1 LFGTYLALLPGRALA
16 FVEEDIRRIDMRYG
30 KWLGAIVFLAAVL
43 AAQTST
49 GILRGVLTD
58 SSGAVVPAAAVTL
71 TGPTGVKG
79 SATTQ
84 ADGSYSFASLA
95 PGEYA
100 VRVELPGFTA
110 FQRSVTIAE
119 GRTVQLPIR
128 LTLEEAKQE
137 ITVAGDAAP
146 QVNLDPNSSATGRVV
161 AGADLDSLPDDP
173 DDLASML
180 TALAGPS
187 AGPSAGGT
195 GTILLDGFSGAQ
207 LPPKESIKEVRIDQN
222 PFSAQYDN
230 LGFGRIEIITKP
242 GADKLRGSIQLL
254 DSDAFFNSRNPYA
267 ANKAD
272 YVNRIW
278 TATLSG
284 PIGKRISYSLNFFPS
299 TINNTALID
308 AVSLNTSTLTP
319 VAVQSTVVTPANNL
333 NGSGKIDSQL
343 STNNTL
349 TARYQRS
356 FNTKDN
362 NGVGQ
367 YSLVSRAYGSEFAR
381 DDVQLTETY
390 VLNPTTAT
398 ETRLAFSRNASYQ
411 YGNVTDPSIVVSGSF
426 SGGGA
431 QVGNAYNLSRQFEFQ
446 NNTSKL
452 KGAHTIKFGIR
463 ARYYSVDDNSP
474 NNFGGTFS
482 FFGVSNA
489 PVLDAN
495 NQVVPGQT
503 APINSLE
510 QYRRTLLFTG
520 LGYSGAQIQAL
531 GGGASQF
538 SISGGKP
545 LASISQA
552 DVEPYFLD
560 DWRVRPNITLSM
572 GLRFE
577 TQTNISRSRDF
588 GPRLAV
594 AWSPHAK
601 AGTQPKTVLRAG
613 AGRFFNRV
621 PPFFTQ
627 NAAHFN
633 GVNQQQYVVM
643 NPDFYLQSIPTLD
656 TLQAQKQPLTT
667 WRLDSH
673 ERSMDLSV
681 LALTVERQLGKTTT
695 ISGNYLHVIFHHT
708 SMNINL
714 NTPLPGTFI
723 PGQPDSG
730 VRPYGNDAGNLFAYE
745 PEGDFIENV
754 AWVTVNQKVG
764 KGVSLGVN
772 YQYLNVRGDTSDT
785 PWPSNPYNLRQDY
798 GRISWARPQNF
809 NLYGTLMA
817 PLKIQF
823 NPNVVIA
830 SGAPYDLTTGT
841 DFYGTTIANARPA
854 FATDLSRPSVVF
866 TRFGAFDTNPMPGQT
881 IVPRNYLTATGM
893 WNINM
898 RVGRTFQLGKLKPV
912 PNGAKSNGDRR
923 YNINFNVEVNNI
935 FNHLNQGGWVGN
947 LASPLFGQSTSIY
960 LFRDTSNNRRVQFGT
975 QFNF

>member
-1 LFGTYLALLPGRALA
+1 
-16 FVEEDIRRIDMRYG
+16 MRYG
-30 KWLGAIVFLAAVL
+30 KTLGAIVFFAAVL
-43 AAQTST
+43 AAQSST
-49 GILRGVLTD
+49 GTLRGVLSD

-84 ADGSYSFASLA
+84 ADGSYGFASLA

-110 FQRSVTIAE
+110 FQRSVTIAG

-137 ITVAGDAAP
+137 ITVAGDAGGP

-161 AGADLDSLPDDP
+161 TGADLDALPDDP

-187 AGPSAGGT
+187 AGPSAGGSAS
-195 GTILLDGFSGAQ
+195 ILLDGFSGAQ
-207 LPPKESIKEVRIDQN
+207 LPPKESIKEIRIDQN

-254 DSDAFFNSRNPYA
+254 DSDAYFNSRNPYA
-267 ANKAD
+267 QNKAD
-272 YVNRIW
+272 YVNRMW
-278 TATLSG
+278 TATVSG
-284 PIGKRISYSLNFFPS
+284 PIGKRVSYSLNFFPS
-299 TINNTALID
+299 TINNSALID
-308 AVSLNTSTLTP
+308 AVTLNPSTLTP
-319 VAVQSTVVTPANNL
+319 VTVQSTVTTPQNNL
-333 NGSGKIDSQL
+333 NGSGKVDMQL

-349 TARYQRS
+349 TARYQRN
-356 FNTKDN
+356 FNTSDN
-362 NGVGQ
+362 NGIGQ
-367 YSLVSRAYGSEFAR
+367 YSLASRAYSSEFAR
-381 DDVQLTETY
+381 DDLQFTETY
-390 VLNPTTAT
+390 VMNPTTAT
-398 ETRLAFSRNASYQ
+398 ETRFAFSRNANYR
-411 YGNVTDPSIVVSGSF
+411 YGNTTDPSIQVSGSF
-426 SGGGA
+426 NGGGA
-431 QVGNAYNLSRQFEFQ
+431 QVGDAYNLNRQFEFQ
-446 NNTSKL
+446 SNTSKL
-452 KGAHTIKFGIR
+452 KGPHTIKFGIR
-463 ARYYSVDDNSP
+463 VRHVGIDDNSP
-474 NNFGGTFS
+474 ANFGGTFS

-495 NQVVPGQT
+495 NQPVPGQT
-503 APINSLE
+503 AQINSLE
-510 QYRRTLLFTG
+510 QYRRTLYFTG

-545 LASISQA
+545 FAGVGQA
-552 DVEPYFLD
+552 DFEPYVLD
-560 DWRVRPNITLSM
+560 DWRLRPNFTLSL
-572 GLRFE
+572 GLRYE
-577 TQTNISRSRDF
+577 AQTNIAHFNDF
-588 GPRLAV
+588 GPRIAI

-601 AGTQPKTVLRAG
+601 TGSQPKTVFRAG
-613 AGRFFNRV
+613 VGRFFNRV
-621 PPFFTQ
+621 PPFFSL
-627 NAAHFN
+627 NAEHFN

-643 NPDFYLQSIPTLD
+643 NPTFFPNIPSLGS
-656 TLQAQKQPLTT
+656 LQAQRQPLTT
-667 WRLDSH
+667 WRLDAS

-681 LALTVERQLGKTTT
+681 FAATIERQLAKGTT
-695 ISGNYLHVIFHHT
+695 ISGNYLHILFHHT
-708 SMNINL
+708 SMNLNL

-723 PGQPDSG
+723 PGQPFSG
-730 VRPYGNDAGNLFAYE
+730 VRPYGDAAGNLFTYE
-745 PEGDFIENV
+745 PEGDFVENV
-754 AWVTVNQKVG
+754 AWITVNTKLSQK
-764 KGVSLGVN
+764 VSLGIN
-772 YQYLNVRGDTSDT
+772 YQYLSARGNTSDT
-785 PWPSNPYNLRQDY
+785 PWPTDPYNLKQDY

-809 NLYGTLMA
+809 NLYGTLTA
-817 PLKIQF
+817 PLKVQF
-823 NPNVVIA
+823 NPVLVMGA
-830 SGAPYDLTTGT
+830 GAPYDLTTGA
-841 DFYGTTIANARPA
+841 DLYGTTIANARPA
-854 FATDLSRPSVVF
+854 FATDLSRPSVVK
-866 TRFGAFDTNPMPGQT
+866 TRFGAFDTSPTAGQT

-912 PNGAKSNGDRR
+912 PNGAKGNGDRR

>member
-1 LFGTYLALLPGRALA
+1 ML
-16 FVEEDIRRIDMRYG
+16 DG
-30 KWLGAIVFLAAVL
+30 KPLGAFLHSVLFFLATFPV
-43 AAQTST
+43 AAQISNGT
-49 GILRGVLTD
+49 LRGVLTD
-58 SSGAVVPAAAVTL
+58 SSGAIVPAASVTL
-71 TGPTGVKG
+71 TGPAAGG
-79 SATTQ
+79 SPARTATTQ
-84 ADGSYSFASLA
+84 ADGSYSFASLT

-110 FQRSVTIAE
+110 FQRAVTIEE
-119 GRTVQLPIR
+119 GRTIQLPIR
-128 LTLEEAKQE
+128 LTLEESKQE
-137 ITVAGDAAP
+137 ITVAGDAGP

-161 AGADLDSLPDDP
+161 AGADLDALPDDP
-173 DDLASML
+173 DDLATML

-187 AGPSAGGT
+187 AGPSAGGSA
-195 GTILLDGFSGAQ
+195 TILLDGFSGAQ

-254 DSDAFFNSRNPYA
+254 DSDAYFNSRNPYA

-272 YVNRIW
+272 YVNRMW
-278 TATLSG
+278 TAMLSG
-284 PIGKRISYSLNFFPS
+284 PIGKRVSYSLNFFPS

-308 AVSLNTSTLTP
+308 AVKLDPATLTP
-319 VAVQSTVVTPANNL
+319 VPVQSTVVTPQNNL
-333 NGSGKIDSQL
+333 NGSAKLDTQL

-349 TARYQRS
+349 TGRYQRS
-356 FNTKDN
+356 FNTKEN
-362 NGVGQ
+362 NGIGQ
-367 YSLVSRAYGSEFAR
+367 YSLTSREYGSEFAR
-381 DDVQLTETY
+381 DDVQLTETF
-390 VLNPTTAT
+390 VMNPTTAT
-398 ETRLAFSRNASYQ
+398 ETRFAFSRNANYQ
-411 YGNVTDPSIVVSGSF
+411 YGNNTDPSIQVVGSF
-426 SGGGA
+426 NGGGA

-446 NNTSKL
+446 SNTSKL
-452 KGAHTIKFGIR
+452 HGAHTIKFGIR

-474 NNFGGTFS
+474 NNFGGMFS

-495 NQVVPGQT
+495 NQAVPGQT
-503 APINSLE
+503 APISSLE

-538 SISGGKP
+538 SIAGGKP

-560 DWRVRPNITLSM
+560 DWRVRPNVTLSM
-572 GLRFE
+572 GLRYE
-577 TQTNISRSRDF
+577 TQTNISRSHDF

-601 AGTQPKTVLRAG
+601 QGTQPKTVLRVG

-627 NAAHFN
+627 QAAHFN
-633 GVNQQQYVVM
+633 GVNQQQYVVT
-643 NPDFYLQSIPTLD
+643 NPDFYPNIPSLD
-656 TLQAQKQPLTT
+656 ALQAQRQPLTT
-667 WRLDSH
+667 WRLDSR

-681 LALTVERQLGKTTT
+681 IAVTVERQLGKGTT

-730 VRPYGNDAGNLFAYE
+730 ARPYGNAAGNLFTYE
-745 PEGDFIENV
+745 PEGDFVENV
-754 AWVTVNQKVG
+754 AWVTVNHKLNQK
-764 KGVSLGVN
+764 VSLGVN
-772 YQYLNVRGDTSDT
+772 YQHLNARGDTSDT

-817 PLKIQF
+817 PLKVQF
-823 NPNVVIA
+823 NPNVVMA
-830 SGAPYDLTTGT
+830 SGAPYDLTTGS

-854 FATDLSRPSVVF
+854 FATDLSRPSVVV

-898 RVGRTFQLGKLKPV
+898 RVGRTFQIGRLKPV
-912 PNGAKSNGDRR
+912 PNGAKANGDRR

-935 FNHLNQGGWVGN
+935 FNHLNQGGFVGN
-947 LASPLFGQSTSIY
+947 LSSPLFGQSTSIY